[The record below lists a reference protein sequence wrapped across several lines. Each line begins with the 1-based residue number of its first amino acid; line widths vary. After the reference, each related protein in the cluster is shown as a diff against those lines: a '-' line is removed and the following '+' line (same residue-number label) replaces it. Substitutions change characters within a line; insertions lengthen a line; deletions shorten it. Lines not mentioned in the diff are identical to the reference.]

1 MYLRR
6 ADRKKIAKFDPSKT
20 THCLKKIKPE
30 ELNTAIS
37 ELTWTLESEREITSG
52 SPENLMQMKGKKQ
65 QKPKLKDVDSNE
77 ADFDVSNASE
87 RYEKKGSSVTLK
99 GNFVPFPSA
108 SRAKRLLVDGNRDLE
123 SYSSASHSKSDTDH
137 CHRSER
143 LNKNT
148 LGSSEGHNSNTFD
161 STTSSM
167 SPPRDDIPVST
178 PSKKNSVVVEKS
190 KANVLSNKSEVE
202 GASCTKIQNE
212 NNNISDSLVPPNIGT
227 VQLEDDKNWSDEN
240 SSITSDRNSSDRS
253 VETSDM
259 ELSESES
266 LMKTSRYQLHLSPD
280 IVTNF
285 GEISHEPSGN
295 SSKGLQ
301 VRSPT
306 TKDESK
312 VTNNPHKQKHSNEKR
327 LDALRDKR
335 KSVLAQRN
343 FIKDALKDMDSG
355 TQSHD
360 GKKHIVF
367 SDNDDDVS
375 GDEIMEKA
383 AYSIGDKVRTFD
395 YCVQLIAGIQ
405 KSLLW
410 LKRLT
415 LEANLLTKVFSR
427 PSCSLRLVLDSH
439 FGVAFCDTKGL
450 ALFVFG

>member
-6 ADRKKIAKFDPSKT
+6 RDRKKITKFDPSKT

-30 ELNTAIS
+30 ELNTALS
-37 ELTWTLESEREITSG
+37 ELTWNLESEREIASG
-52 SPENLMQMKGKKQ
+52 SPGNLVQMKGKKK
-65 QKPKLKDVDSNE
+65 QKPKLKDVDSSE
-77 ADFDVSNASE
+77 ADFDVSNGLE

-99 GNFVPFPSA
+99 DNVEPFPSA
-108 SRAKRLLVDGNRDLE
+108 SHAKRLSVDCNGDLE
-123 SYSSASHSKSDTDH
+123 FDSSASHPESDTDH
-137 CHRSER
+137 CHRSAR
-143 LNKNT
+143 LNGNT
-148 LGSSEGHNSNTFD
+148 LGSSGGHNSNTFD

-167 SPPRDDIPVST
+167 SPSRDDLLVST
-178 PSKKNSVVVEKS
+178 PSKENGVVVEKS

-202 GASCTKIQNE
+202 RASYTNVQNE
-212 NNNISDSLVPPNIGT
+212 NNSISDSMVSPNIDT

-266 LMKTSRYQLHLSPD
+266 LKKTSRKE

-285 GEISHEPSGN
+285 GEISYEPSGN

-301 VRSPT
+301 VKSPT
-306 TKDESK
+306 TKDELK
-312 VTNNPHKQKHSNEKR
+312 VTNNPHKQKRSNEKR

-343 FIKDALKDMDSG
+343 LIKDALKDLDSG

-375 GDEIMEKA
+375 GDEIVEKA

-395 YCVQLIAGIQ
+395 YCVQQII
-405 KSLLW
+405 
-410 LKRLT
+410 
-415 LEANLLTKVFSR
+415 SR
-427 PSCSLRLVLDSH
+427 DR
-439 FGVAFCDTKGL
+439 FYT
-450 ALFVFG
+450 